1 MVQRIEGAFAALG
14 SRFADSGIQL
24 GSGAAKQAA
33 GAGWATFLGAGSPLT
48 HVVGSDGQLARPDL
62 AALEDFF
69 FTRGADAIIEV
80 ADIWQLDTWLT
91 SQGYEM
97 AGMEQVLEA
106 DAVRGAAQSE
116 VVNCAD
122 RLDDWAIAVQLGF
135 GMEPTPSGHL
145 LGRILASETAL
156 GIVRDGQLAASA
168 GHAVVG
174 DVGYCFADS
183 TLPAFRGQGLQQE
196 LIQHRLWLTAAAG
209 ARYCV
214 AETAP
219 GSGSQRNYIRC
230 GFVPVFLRQTWVKRC
245 AL

>member
-1 MVQRIEGAFAALG
+1 MVQRIEQAFAALG

-24 GSGAAKQAA
+24 GAGAAKQAA

-48 HVVGSDGQLARPDL
+48 HVVGTDGQLTRPDL
-62 AALEDFF
+62 EALEDFF

-106 DAVRGAAQSE
+106 DAVRGVPQSK

-156 GIVRDGQLAASA
+156 GILRDGQLAASA

>member
-14 SRFADSGIQL
+14 SRFADAGVQL
-24 GSGAAKQAA
+24 GAGAAKQAT
-33 GAGWATFLGAGSPLT
+33 GSGWATFLGNGSPLT
-48 HVVGSDGQLARPDL
+48 HVVGADGQLTRQHL
-62 AALEDFF
+62 QSLEEFF

-80 ADIWQLDTWLT
+80 ADIWQLENWLN
-91 SQGYEM
+91 SQGYEK
-97 AGMEQVLEA
+97 AGSEQVLEA
-106 DAVRGAAQSE
+106 DAVRGAPQGK
-116 VVNCAD
+116 VVDCAD
-122 RLDDWAIAVQLGF
+122 RLDDWALAVQLGF

-183 TLPAFRGQGLQQE
+183 TMPAFRGQGLQQQF
-196 LIQHRLWLTAAAG
+196 IQHRLWLTAEAG

-219 GSGSQRNYIRC
+219 GSGSQRNYVRC

-245 AL
+245 VR

>member
-1 MVQRIEGAFAALG
+1 MVQRIEEAFAALG
-14 SRFADSGIQL
+14 SRFADAGVQL
-24 GSGAAKQAA
+24 GAGAAKQAA
-33 GAGWATFLGAGSPLT
+33 GSGWATFLGAGSPLT
-48 HVVGSDGQLARPDL
+48 HVVGADGQLTRQHLEAI
-62 AALEDFF
+62 EDFF
-69 FTRGADAIIEV
+69 FTRGTDAVIEV
-80 ADIWQLDTWLT
+80 ADVWQLENWLA

-106 DAVRGAAQSE
+106 DAERGAPQGQ

-135 GMEPTPSGHL
+135 GMEPTTGGQL
-145 LGRILASETAL
+145 LGRILASESAL

-183 TLPAFRGQGLQQE
+183 TLPSFRGQGLQQQ
-196 LIQHRLWLTAAAG
+196 LIQHRLWVTAQAG
-209 ARYCV
+209 AHYCV

-245 AL
+245 VL